1 MPSKVQRNRGT
12 SPAVTPLK
20 PRQAPHIG
28 KRQSEVGHSRDQRGA
43 DTPVQAA
50 AVLSPPLPRRSPP
63 PEHRSVDDTFGVTR
77 KLSVVEA
84 ADYLGVSK
92 STLDKLRVSGGG
104 PAYLQL
110 GRRVVYDPG
119 DLEAWVASK
128 RRASTSRPISVRRA
142 RDV

>member
-12 SPAVTPLK
+12 PPADTPLQ
-20 PRQAPHIG
+20 PRQAPHISKG
-28 KRQSEVGHSRDQRGA
+28 RSHVGHARGESG
-43 DTPVQAA
+43 AA
-50 AVLSPPLPRRSPP
+50 IGVLTSAPSPSLPSQPP
-63 PEHRSVDDTFGVTR
+63 RPERRSVDDTFGVAR
-77 KLSVVEA
+77 KLSVPEA